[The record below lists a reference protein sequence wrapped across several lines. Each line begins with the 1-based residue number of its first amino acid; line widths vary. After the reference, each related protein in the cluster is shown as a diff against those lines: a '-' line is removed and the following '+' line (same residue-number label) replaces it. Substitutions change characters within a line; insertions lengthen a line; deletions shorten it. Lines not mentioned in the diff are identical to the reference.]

1 MEAVKDCVLF
11 TVCLQQLEKLEVEL
25 KERIKRPIYNEEA
38 EAYKKI
44 AETLFEMLSAAAVMQ
59 RINGRSL
66 KEAVTVRSNIEEML
80 DWNVTSQ
87 NQTGFVKQG
96 SIVENH
102 N

>member
-44 AETLFEMLSAAAVMQ
+44 AETLFEVQIRHSA
-59 RINGRSL
+59 
-66 KEAVTVRSNIEEML
+66 
-80 DWNVTSQ
+80 
-87 NQTGFVKQG
+87 KQ
-96 SIVENH
+96 H
-102 N
+102 